1 MNNDIVIGKGVVPY
15 HLGAWRLPGG
25 GSTTNLKLAKKV
37 AGNIN
42 RIIRASG
49 LQSLALSNE

>member
-1 MNNDIVIGKGVVPY
+1 MNNQDVVIGKGVVPY

-25 GSTTNLKLAKKV
+25 EATTNKKLARKV

-42 RIIRASG
+42 RLIRG
-49 LQSLALSNE
+49 VEDVDN